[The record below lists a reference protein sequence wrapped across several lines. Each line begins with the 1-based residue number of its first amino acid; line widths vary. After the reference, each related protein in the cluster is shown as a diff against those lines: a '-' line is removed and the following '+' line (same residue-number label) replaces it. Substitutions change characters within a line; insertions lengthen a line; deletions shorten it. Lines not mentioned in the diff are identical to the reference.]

1 MSDLTNKRV
10 FDSLEEINQVF
21 GVDLTIPSD
30 LPKGCNLL
38 CYIVRGLYNVEL
50 FHPYKIDNS
59 LYHYGKSVNRW
70 ILSNES
76 LDRELAEDKLQT
88 HSSYIYLHL
97 TTKAKFTSECM
108 LGVETNYGYVTAVY
122 EYGYIA
128 EGFVFDLDGVGQYQ
142 PSAYRYYISD
152 DNDETVSFEEYVK
165 LFYDVEGVL

>member
-1 MSDLTNKRV
+1 MSDLTDKRV

-21 GVDLTIPSD
+21 GVDLTMPCD

-59 LYHYGKSVNRW
+59 LYRYGKSVNCW

-76 LDRELAEDKLQT
+76 LGRELAEDKLQT

-97 TTKAKFTSECM
+97 TTKSNFTPECM
-108 LGVETNYGYVTAVY
+108 LGVETTLGHITTIIN
-122 EYGYIA
+122 
-128 EGFVFDLDGVGQYQ
+128 EGVVMLSRNNSFWYNLNLLK
-142 PSAYRYYISD
+142 YYISD
-152 DNDETVSFEEYVK
+152 DNDETVSFEEYVD
-165 LFYDVEGVL
+165 LFYEG